1 MKHQQEE
8 KQQDLFQKYR
18 RILVNF
24 SCTATRFS
32 TDKTN
37 IQERKKVQSE
47 SIEATFL
54 AEEQQLSTQ
63 TERDRDRIR
72 NLAQSS
78 IHSAAESKQTV
89 VQQVQPIKQRLH
101 ALGLWHL
108 WSTQSSSEAQHHAKS
123 TTGLELQADIYQLK
137 QLAARTERVV
147 KEIAQ
152 DIKDYE
158 AWQIVHR
165 KRRRIVIVTGFL
177 VVMFLVDYLS
187 SLSCF

>member
-1 MKHQQEE
+1 VKHQQEE

-24 SCTATRFS
+24 SCAATRFS

-63 TERDRDRIR
+63 TDRDRDRIR
-72 NLAQSS
+72 NLAQSF
-78 IHSAAESKQTV
+78 IHSAAESKQAV
-89 VQQVQPIKQRLH
+89 VQQVQPVKQRLH
-101 ALGLWHL
+101 ALGLRHL

-123 TTGLELQADIYQLK
+123 TTGLELEAGIYQLK

-147 KEIAQ
+147 KEIAR
-152 DIKDYE
+152 DINDYE

-165 KRRRIVIVTGFL
+165 KRRRIVLVTGFL
-177 VVMFLVDYLS
+177 MVLFLVDYLS